1 MFKAGMLHEMYN
13 EPDYGSVEC
22 RPLLDLCMSKVKV
35 YHELIDYP
43 SVGIRRCVR
52 HNAYVCIQAKQL
64 QSLLQHWSDMSR
76 ELRVG
81 CLGGVRIELTV

>member
-1 MFKAGMLHEMYN
+1 MFKADTLHELYN
-13 EPDYGSVEC
+13 EPGYGSVEC

-35 YHELIDYP
+35 YYELIGYP

-52 HNAYVCIQAKQL
+52 HNAYVRIQAKQL
-64 QSLLQHWSDMSR
+64 QGLLQHWSNTPR

-81 CLGGVRIELTV
+81 CLGGVKIELTV